1 MAYWPRAP
9 GGTSNG
15 EEDAEGVEVL
25 HRFFA
30 SYHACGPQDNAGKDP
45 RISMER
51 DIGFLKAGNLYNYHE
66 CWNWCRRNMPG
77 PSLKHRHD
85 GTWGCNG
92 EFIWCVS
99 LGVDL
104 LLTQNLHCNN

>member
-1 MAYWPRAP
+1 MAYWPHAP

-51 DIGFLKAGNLYNYHE
+51 DIGFLKSKQFREIHTENTSGKQQF
-66 CWNWCRRNMPG
+66 RRTIFVFLCILQLL
-77 PSLKHRHD
+77 SISEK
-85 GTWGCNG
+85 
-92 EFIWCVS
+92 VS
-99 LGVDL
+99 EGLRG
-104 LLTQNLHCNN
+104 